1 LVNKA
6 PVAVVPVVFCPVGK
20 LIEKVAF
27 KGAPI

>member
-1 LVNKA
+1 
-6 PVAVVPVVFCPVGK
+6 VAVVPVVFCPVGK